1 METVT
6 FPNTIQEAIM
16 KNIKIMVAVALAVM
30 VTTSFAA
37 SAIKSKRGSIELMSN
52 KDGGTVVCTADFNDE
67 LTIISQSD
75 TKVFVKGNCGKGW
88 VEKSKVEY
96 VAKGPGDKSFTMDD
110 VILVGWDDNRTLI
123 DIFSDHIE
131 DFEGV
136 DINRDFKEYLTYTMD
151 RENIEMRNGEN

>member
-1 METVT
+1 
-6 FPNTIQEAIM
+6 M
-16 KNIKIMVAVALAVM
+16 KKIKIMVAVALAVM

-37 SAIKSKRGSIELMSN
+37 SAIKSKRGSIDLTSS

-67 LTIISQSD
+67 LTIVKED
-75 TKVFVKGNCGKGW
+75 ATTVLVKGRCGQGW

-96 VAKGPGDKSFTMDD
+96 IAKGPGDKSFTMDD
-110 VILVGWDDNRTLI
+110 VILVGWEDNRTLV
-123 DIFSDHIE
+123 DIFSDNIE

-151 RENIEMRNGEN
+151 REQTEMRHGEN